1 MRVGTDFAPRP
12 DSSAS
17 RRRLLKLGLLTA
29 AATALPRRSLAAD
42 TTITR
47 AVDRRLSFLNTHTGE
62 DLDALYCCGGEYVPD
77 ALASINHILR
87 DFRVNEARPID
98 PRLLDLLHR
107 LGDELGV
114 RKPYH
119 VISGYRSP
127 KTNAML
133 RAKGGS
139 TTGVASR
146 SLHMV
151 GKAIDVRVPGV
162 DLVRVRDTARR
173 LRIGGVGYYPASDF
187 VHVDVGRVRY
197 W

>member
-1 MRVGTDFAPRP
+1 MRVGTDFAPI
-12 DSSAS
+12 SNTG
-17 RRRLLKLGLLTA
+17 RRQILKLGLLTA

-47 AVDRRLSFLNTHTGE
+47 AADRRLSFFNTHTGE
-62 DLDALYCCGGEYVPD
+62 DLEALYCCDGEYVPH
-77 ALASINHILR
+77 ALDTINHILR
-87 DFRVNEARPID
+87 DFRVNEVRPID

-107 LGDELGV
+107 LGEELGA
-114 RKPYH
+114 RTPYH

-133 RAKGGS
+133 RAQGGS

-162 DLVRVRDTARR
+162 DLARVRDTARR